1 MEIYLAIPLL
11 YYTGARISECLG
23 LGFDD
28 FERDLN
34 LIHIHRSMVTI
45 DEFLPD
51 GTWAPRKFEVQEYLK
66 QNADP
71 RDVIVCD
78 KCFDTVDKIREM
90 LEEKGIKRELL
101 FDTLTPNNLR
111 TKVYK
116 MCRDLEMEK
125 KSPHKF
131 RKTFISRLLNGGAD
145 VDFVR
150 EQAGHQQITTTYNA
164 YVFSTSRD
172 EEKIKLV
179 NTLA

>member
-1 MEIYLAIPLL
+1 
-11 YYTGARISECLG
+11 
-23 LGFDD
+23 
-28 FERDLN
+28 
-34 LIHIHRSMVTI
+34 
-45 DEFLPD
+45 
-51 GTWAPRKFEVQEYLK
+51 
-66 QNADP
+66 
-71 RDVIVCD
+71 
-78 KCFDTVDKIREM
+78 
-90 LEEKGIKRELL
+90 
-101 FDTLTPNNLR
+101 
-111 TKVYK
+111 

-179 NTLA
+179 NSLA